1 MSEWAHR
8 WKMQVTKVY
17 FLWKLNQESPLPL
30 DFNDNSVQ
38 TVEIHKNLSISVGK
52 KNLILIFLLITK

>member
-30 DFNDNSVQ
+30 DFHDNSVQ
-38 TVEIHKNLSISVGK
+38 TIEVNKNLSVSVSK
-52 KNLILIFLLITK
+52 KLILIFILITK

>member
-30 DFNDNSVQ
+30 DFHDNSVQ
-38 TVEIHKNLSISVGK
+38 TAEVNKNLSVSVSK
-52 KNLILIFLLITK
+52 KLILIFILITK

>member
-17 FLWKLNQESPLPL
+17 FLWKLNQESPLPI
-30 DFNDNSVQ
+30 DFHDNSGQ
-38 TVEIHKNLSISVGK
+38 TVEVNKNLSVSVSK
-52 KNLILIFLLITK
+52 KLILIFILITK

>member
-1 MSEWAHR
+1 MSEWAHQ

-52 KNLILIFLLITK
+52 KT